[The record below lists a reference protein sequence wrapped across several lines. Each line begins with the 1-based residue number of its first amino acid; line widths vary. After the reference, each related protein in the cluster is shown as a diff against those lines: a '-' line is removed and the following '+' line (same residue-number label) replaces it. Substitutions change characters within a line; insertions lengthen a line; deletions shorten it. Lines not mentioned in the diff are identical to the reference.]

1 MTELATV
8 DAAHGALSAV
18 VGDRWLAVEW
28 PEPQSVLS
36 WAIVGGGRARARR
49 VVWRRVGERELRPP
63 VDARRFLRAEM
74 TSAGYTD
81 GVGLL
86 TARRLDTAVD
96 VTRYFGVLS
105 ARCVATVGL
114 GNALAAGDPP
124 GSAGR
129 IGTIN
134 LVCHVSAPL
143 SEEALVEALALA
155 SEARTAAV
163 LASGVR
169 SRTTGAPAT
178 GTGTDCLVIAA
189 PEARR
194 GAIYAGKHTAIGHLV
209 GAAVC
214 EAITR
219 GAAIW
224 LSEQVQDR
232 HAVSS

>member
-8 DAAHGALSAV
+8 DAAHGALSPV
-18 VGDRWLAVEW
+18 VDERWLAVEW

-36 WAIVGGGRARARR
+36 WAVVGGGRARARR

-63 VDARRFLRAEM
+63 VDFRRFLRAEM

-96 VTRYFGVLS
+96 VTRHFGALS
-105 ARCVATVGL
+105 ARCV
-114 GNALAAGDPP
+114 
-124 GSAGR
+124 
-129 IGTIN
+129 
-134 LVCHVSAPL
+134 
-143 SEEALVEALALA
+143 
-155 SEARTAAV
+155 
-163 LASGVR
+163 
-169 SRTTGAPAT
+169 T

-189 PEARR
+189 PEAHRW
-194 GAIYAGKHTAIGHLV
+194 ATYAGKHTAIGHLV

-219 GAAIW
+219 GAALW
-224 LSEQVQDR
+224 LSEQVQGR
-232 HAVSS
+232 QAVSR